1 MPTILS
7 SSVEIEN
14 MNKEDK
20 PVNSRKLDKWRFRRP
35 LTDKLNPGETLL
47 WSQSLENLLRSKY
60 GTATFHTFLKSE
72 FSDENIEFWLVCEEF
87 KKIRSSS
94 RLSSRAKKIFEHY
107 IKAEAPK
114 EINIDHV
121 TRELIKQN
129 VQAPTRVCFDE
140 AQRIVYGL
148 MERDSYPRFLRSDIY
163 RSLLE
168 SVSQRIKEMS
178 KRKSSNSGLTPDK
191 RSRLSQPEP
200 SEEDETGYFS
210 SGDGMSSSQSVT
222 GEVGII
228 ESISLKNFMCH
239 SLLGPFAFGP
249 NVNFVVGNNGSGKS
263 AVLTALIVALGGK
276 ALTTNRGSSLKGFVK
291 EGESSADVSITLRN
305 RGRDAYKPEVFGQS
319 ITVDLRISSEGIR
332 TYKLRRKT
340 GQLVSSKK
348 EELISILDHFNIQ
361 VDNPVSILTQEMS
374 KHFLHSKGEG
384 DKYKFF
390 MKATQLDQMKEDY
403 SYIMKTKTMT
413 QNTVEKHRETLQ
425 ELKRKYH
432 EKEERYKNLAS
443 LDEMQQKLDELK
455 NQMAWALVAEVEQE
469 MKPMRERI
477 AAEEKSTVKYDQKVE
492 EWEGKV
498 QEANRTFRE
507 LQDQL
512 EGVTVRMQELQPQCA
527 ELKNRAQARNRD
539 LKTAEAGLHRKK
551 TNLRDL
557 EKDKDQLNKRI
568 RELKHSISQTNSA
581 DTRARVERM
590 NHIQAELEDLSFKD
604 STLAQQIDQ
613 FKQACATA
621 REKLTR
627 MSHEWQD
634 LQRAMES
641 KQRNLAAMESSRDN
655 RLCRFGEQMPALL
668 RAIDEAHRRGQ
679 FRQKPVGPLGFCIRL
694 RDPELGLAVECCLKA
709 LMLAFC
715 CDNHADERELQ
726 KIMSRHFQHG
736 RRPQIIVSQ
745 FTNTVYDVRN
755 GAVSHPEY
763 PTVLQALDIENPVVA
778 NCLIDMRGIEAI
790 LLIKNAKDARR
801 VMQCGDRPRN
811 CREAF
816 TREGDQV
823 FYNRYYSSEQNR
835 AQYLS
840 RDVEEEIRHLR
851 SALHA
856 QKTQLDDFQKEM
868 QQVTEDERQ
877 NQTLL
882 RKAYEDR
889 KKTQECSRKLQAELT
904 ELQNVEEPQSEDL
917 RPLEEELE
925 ELSSRISV
933 CREEFEAVRNQVLT
947 HKKEYDEA
955 EQQYRQQREA
965 INSIAEEAE
974 PIKEQLSSSDQELA
988 RSKHHKQHYEEKR
1001 KTHVDMIET
1010 LKRNLNVKDQQL
1022 QDSIAKASEICTER
1036 LDVRR
1041 TAKSLDSEITR
1052 LKHKIDTQ
1060 QDQQGHRD
1068 TIVKQYH
1075 EAKENF
1081 NKIARQVKGLEAFIR
1096 QLTEI
1101 MNIRHNV
1108 YAEMRMYL
1116 SVRCKYYFDSMLS
1129 QRGYIGKMTFDHKNE
1144 TLSISDMVNR
1154 RISMDMM
1161 LKIAA
1166 SQRYRQFIFLTP
1178 QSMSS
1183 LPDNNLIRILRLKD
1197 PDRTQSA
1204 LPFGQR
1210 NPE

>member
-1 MPTILS
+1 
-7 SSVEIEN
+7 
-14 MNKEDK
+14 
-20 PVNSRKLDKWRFRRP
+20 
-35 LTDKLNPGETLL
+35 
-47 WSQSLENLLRSKY
+47 
-60 GTATFHTFLKSE
+60 
-72 FSDENIEFWLVCEEF
+72 
-87 KKIRSSS
+87 
-94 RLSSRAKKIFEHY
+94 
-107 IKAEAPK
+107 
-114 EINIDHV
+114 
-121 TRELIKQN
+121 
-129 VQAPTRVCFDE
+129 
-140 AQRIVYGL
+140 
-148 MERDSYPRFLRSDIY
+148 
-163 RSLLE
+163 
-168 SVSQRIKEMS
+168 MS

-200 SEEDETGYFS
+200 EEEEESGFFS
-210 SGDGMSSSQSVT
+210 SGDGKNSSQSVT

-239 SLLGPFAFGP
+239 SLLGPFEFGP

-276 ALTTNRGSSLKGFVK
+276 AHTTNRGSSLKGFVK
-291 EGESSADVSITLRN
+291 EGESSADVSITLKN

-319 ITVDLRISSEGIR
+319 IIVDLRISSEGLR
-332 TYKLRRKT
+332 TYKLRNKT
-340 GQLVSSKK
+340 GHLVSSKK

-443 LDEMQQKLDELK
+443 LDEMQQKLDVLK
-455 NQMAWALVAEVEQE
+455 NQMAWALVAEVEQGV
-469 MKPMRERI
+469 KPMRERI
-477 AAEEKSTVKYDQKVE
+477 TAEEKSTVKYDQKVE

-498 QEANRTFRE
+498 QEANRKSQQ

-512 EGVTVRMQELQPQCA
+512 EGVSERMRQLQPQCA
-527 ELKNRAQARNRD
+527 ELKSRVQECNRH

-551 TNLRDL
+551 ANLRDL

-568 RELKHSISQTNSA
+568 QELKQSISQANSA
-581 DTRARVERM
+581 DTQARVEKM
-590 NHIQAELEDLSFKD
+590 NHIQAELEDLSFQD

-621 REKLTR
+621 KERLGRMSREK
-627 MSHEWQD
+627 QD
-634 LQRAMES
+634 LLHAMES
-641 KQRNLAAMESSRDN
+641 KQRQLVAMEESRN
-655 RLCRFGEQMPALL
+655 NQICRFGEQMPGLL
-668 RAIDEAHRRGQ
+668 RAIDEADRRGQ
-679 FRQKPVGPLGFCIRL
+679 FKRKPVGPLGFCIRL
-694 RDPELGLAVECCLKA
+694 RDPELGLAVESCLKA

-726 KIMSRHFQHG
+726 RIMSRCFQHG
-736 RRPQIIVSQ
+736 RRPQIIVST
-745 FTNTVYDVRN
+745 FTNTLYNVSSR
-755 GAVSHPEY
+755 AASHPQY

-778 NCLIDMRGIEAI
+778 NCLIDMRGIETI
-790 LLIKNAKDARR
+790 LLIKNAAEARR
-801 VMQCGDRPRN
+801 VMQGGHPPRN

-823 FYNRYYSSEQNR
+823 YNNRYYSSEQNR
-835 AQYLS
+835 AQYLTK
-840 RDVEEEIRHLR
+840 DVEEEIRHLQ
-851 SALHA
+851 SALHS
-856 QKTQLDDFQKEM
+856 QRTQLDHFQQEM
-868 QQVTEDERQ
+868 QQINEDLIQ

-882 RKAYEDR
+882 RRAYEDQ
-889 KKTQECSRKLQAELT
+889 KKAQEHCRKLQAELT

-917 RPLEEELE
+917 KPLEEELE
-925 ELSSRISV
+925 ELSSRISACQV
-933 CREEFEAVRNQVLT
+933 EFEAARKQTQT
-947 HKKEYDEA
+947 HKREHEEA
-955 EQQYRQQREA
+955 EQLYRQQREA
-965 INSIAEEAE
+965 FNSIAEEAE
-974 PIKEQLSSSDQELA
+974 PIKEQLSNSDQEVT
-988 RSKHHKQHYEEKR
+988 RSKHHKKHYEDKR
-1001 KTHVDMIET
+1001 KTHVEMIET
-1010 LKRNLNVKDQQL
+1010 LKRDLNVKEQEL
-1022 QDSIAKASEICTER
+1022 QASIAKASEICPER

-1041 TAKSLDSEITR
+1041 TAKSLDSEISR
-1052 LKHKIDTQ
+1052 LKHKINTQ

-1068 TIVKQYH
+1068 TIVRQYH
-1075 EAKENF
+1075 EAKETF
-1081 NKIARQVKGLEAFIR
+1081 NNIARQVKGLEAFIR
-1096 QLTEI
+1096 QLSEI
-1101 MNIRHNV
+1101 MNNRHNV

-1144 TLSISDMVNR
+1144 TLFISVQPGEGGKAALSDMRSLSGGERSFSTVCFVLSLWAIAEAPFRALDEFDVYMDMVNR

-1183 LPDNNLIRILRLKD
+1183 LPLNNMIRILRLND
-1197 PDRTQSA
+1197 PDRSQST
-1204 LPFGQR
+1204 LSFGQ
-1210 NPE
+1210 E

>member
-1 MPTILS
+1 M
-7 SSVEIEN
+7 
-14 MNKEDK
+14 
-20 PVNSRKLDKWRFRRP
+20 
-35 LTDKLNPGETLL
+35 
-47 WSQSLENLLRSKY
+47 
-60 GTATFHTFLKSE
+60 A
-72 FSDENIEFWLVCEEF
+72 
-87 KKIRSSS
+87 
-94 RLSSRAKKIFEHY
+94 
-107 IKAEAPK
+107 
-114 EINIDHV
+114 
-121 TRELIKQN
+121 
-129 VQAPTRVCFDE
+129 
-140 AQRIVYGL
+140 
-148 MERDSYPRFLRSDIY
+148 
-163 RSLLE
+163 
-168 SVSQRIKEMS
+168 

-191 RSRLSQPEP
+191 RSRLSQPEF

-210 SGDGMSSSQSVT
+210 SGDVMSTSQSVT

-305 RGRDAYKPEVFGQS
+305 RGHDAYKPEVFGQS
-319 ITVDLRISSEGIR
+319 IIVDLRISSEGIR
-332 TYKLRRKT
+332 TYKLRSKT

-498 QEANRTFRE
+498 QEANRIFRE
-507 LQDQL
+507 LKDQL
-512 EGVTVRMQELQPQCA
+512 EGVTVRMQQLQPQCA
-527 ELKNRAQARNRD
+527 ELKNQAQARSRVH
-539 LKTAEAGLHRKK
+539 KAAEAGLHRKK

-568 RELKHSISQTNSA
+568 RELKHSISQSNSA

-590 NHIQAELEDLSFKD
+590 NHNQAELEDLSFQD

-613 FKQACATA
+613 FKQACASA
-621 REKLTR
+621 EEKLTR
-627 MSHEWQD
+627 MSREKQD

-641 KQRNLAAMESSRDN
+641 KQRNLAAMERSRDN
-655 RLCRFGEQMPALL
+655 RLCRFGEHMPALL
-668 RAIDEAHRRGQ
+668 KAIDEADRRGQ
-679 FRQKPVGPLGFCIRL
+679 FRRKPVGPLGFCIRL

-726 KIMSRHFQHG
+726 RIMSRHFPQG
-736 RRPQIIVSQ
+736 RRPQIIVST

-755 GAVSHPEY
+755 GAVNHPEY

-778 NCLIDMRGIEAI
+778 NCLIDMRGIETI

-823 FYNRYYSSEQNR
+823 YYNRYYSSEQNR
-835 AQYLS
+835 AIYLS
-840 RDVEEEIRHLR
+840 GDVEEEIRHLQ

-856 QKTQLDDFQKEM
+856 QRTQLDHCQQEM
-868 QQVTEDERQ
+868 QQVTEGKRQ

-882 RKAYEDR
+882 HRAYDDQKAA
-889 KKTQECSRKLQAELT
+889 QERCRRLKAELT

-917 RPLEEELE
+917 KPLEEELE

-933 CREEFEAVRNQVLT
+933 CREEFEAARNQVLT
-947 HKKEYDEA
+947 HKKEYEEA
-955 EQQYRQQREA
+955 EQLYRQQREA
-965 INSIAEEAE
+965 LNSIAEEAE
-974 PIKEQLSSSDQELA
+974 PIKEQLSNNDQELA
-988 RSKHHKQHYEEKR
+988 RSKHHKQHYDEKR
-1001 KTHVDMIET
+1001 KNHVDMIET
-1010 LKRNLNVKDQQL
+1010 LKGNLNVKDQEL
-1022 QDSIAKASEICTER
+1022 QASIAKASEICPER
-1036 LDVRR
+1036 SNVRR
-1041 TAKSLDSEITR
+1041 TAKSLDSEISR
-1052 LKHKIDTQ
+1052 LRHKINTQ

-1144 TLSISDMVNR
+1144 TLSISVQPGDGGKVALSDMRSLSGGERSFSTVCFVLSLWAIAEAPFRALDEFDVYMDMVNR

-1183 LPDNNLIRILRLKD
+1183 LPVNKLIQILRLKD
-1197 PDRTQSA
+1197 PDRSQSA

-1210 NPE
+1210 NLE

>member
-1 MPTILS
+1 
-7 SSVEIEN
+7 
-14 MNKEDK
+14 
-20 PVNSRKLDKWRFRRP
+20 
-35 LTDKLNPGETLL
+35 
-47 WSQSLENLLRSKY
+47 
-60 GTATFHTFLKSE
+60 
-72 FSDENIEFWLVCEEF
+72 
-87 KKIRSSS
+87 
-94 RLSSRAKKIFEHY
+94 
-107 IKAEAPK
+107 
-114 EINIDHV
+114 
-121 TRELIKQN
+121 
-129 VQAPTRVCFDE
+129 
-140 AQRIVYGL
+140 
-148 MERDSYPRFLRSDIY
+148 
-163 RSLLE
+163 
-168 SVSQRIKEMS
+168 MS

-200 SEEDETGYFS
+200 SEEDEADNFS
-210 SGDGMSSSQSVT
+210 SGDGMDISQSVT

-239 SLLGPFAFGP
+239 SLLGPFKFGP

-276 ALTTNRGSSLKGFVK
+276 AHTTNRGSSLKVFVK

-319 ITVDLRISSEGIR
+319 INIDLRISSEGMR
-332 TYKLRRKT
+332 TYKLKSKT
-340 GQLVSSKK
+340 GHIVSSKK
-348 EELISILDHFNIQ
+348 DELISILDHFNIQ

-403 SYIMKTKTMT
+403 SYIMKTKSMT
-413 QNTVEKHRETLQ
+413 QNAVEKHRETLQ

-443 LDEMQQKLDELK
+443 LNEMQQKLDELK
-455 NQMAWALVAEVEQE
+455 SQMAWSLVAEVEQE
-469 MKPMRERI
+469 MKPMREQI

-498 QEANRTFRE
+498 QEANRVFRK

-512 EGVTVRMQELQPQCA
+512 EGVTDRMQQLQPQCA
-527 ELKNRAQARNRD
+527 ELKSRVQTRNRD
-539 LKTAEAGLHRKK
+539 LKAAEAGLHRKK

-557 EKDKDQLNKRI
+557 VKDKDQLNKRI
-568 RELKHSISQTNSA
+568 QELKHSISQTNSA
-581 DTRARVERM
+581 DTHAREEKM
-590 NHIQAELEDLSFKD
+590 NHIQAELEDLSFQD

-613 FKQACATA
+613 FTQACATA
-621 REKLTR
+621 KEKLGRMSREK
-627 MSHEWQD
+627 QD
-634 LQRAMES
+634 LQRTIES
-641 KQRNLAAMESSRDN
+641 KRRNLAAMENSRGN
-655 RLCRFGEQMPALL
+655 QVCRFGEHMPPLL
-668 RAIDEAHRRGQ
+668 RAIDEADRRGQ
-679 FRQKPVGPLGFCIRL
+679 FKKKPVGPLGFCIRL

-726 KIMSRHFQHG
+726 RIMSRYFQQG
-736 RRPQIIVSQ
+736 RRPQIIVST
-745 FTNTVYDVRN
+745 FTNTAYNVKSR
-755 GAVSHPEY
+755 AVDHPEY
-763 PTVLQALDIENPVVA
+763 PTVLQALDIENSVVA
-778 NCLIDMRGIEAI
+778 NCLIDMRGIETI
-790 LLIKNAKDARR
+790 LLIKNAKDARK
-801 VMQCGDRPRN
+801 VMQSVNRPRN
-811 CREAF
+811 CMEAF

-823 FYNRYYSSEQNR
+823 YYNRYYSSEQDR
-835 AQYLS
+835 VRYLS
-840 RDVEEEIRHLR
+840 KDVEEEIRHLQ

-856 QKTQLDDFQKEM
+856 QQTHLDRFQQDM

-882 RKAYEDR
+882 RRAYEDR
-889 KKTQECSRKLQAELT
+889 KKAQEHCRKLQAELT

-917 RPLEEELE
+917 KPLEEELE
-925 ELSSRISV
+925 ELCSRINV
-933 CREEFEAVRNQVLT
+933 CREEFEAVRDQVLT
-947 HKKEYDEA
+947 HKEEYEEA
-955 EQQYRQQREA
+955 DQLCRQQREA
-965 INSIAEEAE
+965 FNSIAEEAE

-988 RSKHHKQHYEEKR
+988 RSKHHKKHYDEKQ
-1001 KTHVDMIET
+1001 KAHVDMIET
-1010 LKRNLNVKDQQL
+1010 LKTNLNVKDLEL
-1022 QDSIAKASEICTER
+1022 QASIAKASEICPER

-1041 TAKSLDSEITR
+1041 TAKSLDSEISR
-1052 LKHKIDTQ
+1052 LRHKINTQ

-1068 TIVKQYH
+1068 TIVRQYH

-1081 NKIARQVKGLEAFIR
+1081 NNIARQVKGLEAFIR

-1101 MNIRHNV
+1101 MNTRHNV

-1144 TLSISDMVNR
+1144 TLSISVQPGEGGKAVLSDMRSLSGGERSFSTVCFVLSLWAITEAPFRALDEFDVYMDMVNR

-1161 LKIAA
+1161 LKVAA
-1166 SQRYRQFIFLTP
+1166 SQRYKQFIFLTP

-1183 LPDNNLIRILRLKD
+1183 LPVNSLIRILRLKD
-1197 PDRTQSA
+1197 PDRSQSA

>member
-1 MPTILS
+1 
-7 SSVEIEN
+7 
-14 MNKEDK
+14 
-20 PVNSRKLDKWRFRRP
+20 
-35 LTDKLNPGETLL
+35 
-47 WSQSLENLLRSKY
+47 
-60 GTATFHTFLKSE
+60 
-72 FSDENIEFWLVCEEF
+72 
-87 KKIRSSS
+87 
-94 RLSSRAKKIFEHY
+94 
-107 IKAEAPK
+107 
-114 EINIDHV
+114 
-121 TRELIKQN
+121 
-129 VQAPTRVCFDE
+129 
-140 AQRIVYGL
+140 
-148 MERDSYPRFLRSDIY
+148 
-163 RSLLE
+163 
-168 SVSQRIKEMS
+168 MS
-178 KRKSSNSGLTPDK
+178 KRKSSNSRLTPDK
-191 RSRLSQPEP
+191 RSRLSEPED
-200 SEEDETGYFS
+200 EEETGYFS
-210 SGDGMSSSQSVT
+210 SGDGTNSSQSVT

-305 RGRDAYKPEVFGQS
+305 WGRDAYKPEVFGDS
-319 ITVDLRISSEGIR
+319 IIVDLRISSEGLR
-332 TYKLRRKT
+332 TYKLRSKT

-425 ELKRKYH
+425 ELKRKYL

-455 NQMAWALVAEVEQE
+455 NQMAWVLVAEVEQE
-469 MKPMRERI
+469 VKPMRERI
-477 AAEEKSTVKYDQKVE
+477 TAEEKSTVKYDQKVE

-498 QEANRTFRE
+498 QEANRIFQQ

-512 EGVTVRMQELQPQCA
+512 EGVTERMQQLQPQCA
-527 ELKNRAQARNRD
+527 ELKGRAQERNRD
-539 LKTAEAGLHRKK
+539 LKAAEAGLHRKK

-568 RELKHSISQTNSA
+568 QELKRSISQANSA
-581 DTRARVERM
+581 DTQARVERM
-590 NHIQAELEDLSFKD
+590 NHIQAELEELSFQD

-613 FKQACATA
+613 FKQACASA
-621 REKLTR
+621 KESLGRMSREK
-627 MSHEWQD
+627 QD
-634 LQRAMES
+634 LMHAMDS
-641 KQRNLAAMESSRDN
+641 KRRDLAAMESSRN
-655 RLCRFGEQMPALL
+655 NQICRFGEQMPLL
-668 RAIDEAHRRGQ
+668 LKAIDEADRRGQ
-679 FRQKPVGPLGFCIRL
+679 FKRKPVGPLGFCIRL
-694 RDPELGLAVECCLKA
+694 RDPELGFAVESCLKS

-726 KIMSRHFQHG
+726 KIMSRFFQHG
-736 RRPQIIVSQ
+736 RRPQIIVST
-745 FTNTVYDVRN
+745 FTNTLYNVSSR
-755 GAVSHPEY
+755 AVNHPDY

-778 NCLIDMRGIEAI
+778 NCLIDMRGIETI
-790 LLIKNAKDARR
+790 LLIKNSKEARR
-801 VMQCGDRPRN
+801 VMQSGHPPRN

-816 TREGDQV
+816 TGEGDQV
-823 FYNRYYSSEQNR
+823 YNNRYYSSEQTR
-835 AQYLS
+835 ARYLS
-840 RDVEEEIRHLR
+840 KDVEEEIRHLQ
-851 SALHA
+851 SALHS
-856 QKTQLDDFQKEM
+856 QKTYLDRFQQDM
-868 QQVTEDERQ
+868 QQISEEERQ
-877 NQTLL
+877 NRNHLH
-882 RKAYEDR
+882 RAYEDQ
-889 KKTQECSRKLQAELT
+889 KKAQERCRKLQAELT

-917 RPLEEELE
+917 KPLEEELE

-933 CREEFEAVRNQVLT
+933 CQVEFEAARKQTLT
-947 HKKEYDEA
+947 HKGECEEA
-955 EQQYRQQREA
+955 EQLYRQEREA
-965 INSIAEEAE
+965 LNSIAEEAE
-974 PIKEQLSSSDQELA
+974 PIKEQLSSSDQEVA
-988 RSKHHKQHYEEKR
+988 KCKHHKRHYEDKR
-1001 KTHVDMIET
+1001 KTHVQMIET
-1010 LKRNLNVKDQQL
+1010 LKRNLNVKEQEL
-1022 QDSIAKASEICTER
+1022 QASIAKASEICPER

-1041 TAKSLDSEITR
+1041 TAKSLDSEISR
-1052 LKHKIDTQ
+1052 LRHKINTQ

-1068 TIVKQYH
+1068 TIVRQYH

-1081 NKIARQVKGLEAFIR
+1081 NNIARQVKGLEAFIN
-1096 QLTEI
+1096 QLSKI
-1101 MNIRHNV
+1101 MNTRHFV
-1108 YAEMRMYL
+1108 YSEMRMYL

-1144 TLSISDMVNR
+1144 TLFISVQPGEGGKAALSDMRSLSGGERSFSTVCFVLSLWAIAEAPFRALDEFDVYMDMVNR

-1166 SQRYRQFIFLTP
+1166 SQRYRQFVFLTP

-1183 LPDNNLIRILRLKD
+1183 LPANKLIRILRLKD
-1197 PDRTQSA
+1197 PDRSQSS
-1204 LPFGQR
+1204 QR

>member
-1 MPTILS
+1 
-7 SSVEIEN
+7 
-14 MNKEDK
+14 
-20 PVNSRKLDKWRFRRP
+20 
-35 LTDKLNPGETLL
+35 
-47 WSQSLENLLRSKY
+47 
-60 GTATFHTFLKSE
+60 
-72 FSDENIEFWLVCEEF
+72 
-87 KKIRSSS
+87 
-94 RLSSRAKKIFEHY
+94 
-107 IKAEAPK
+107 
-114 EINIDHV
+114 
-121 TRELIKQN
+121 
-129 VQAPTRVCFDE
+129 
-140 AQRIVYGL
+140 
-148 MERDSYPRFLRSDIY
+148 
-163 RSLLE
+163 
-168 SVSQRIKEMS
+168 MS
-178 KRKSSNSGLTPDK
+178 KRKSSNSGQTPDK
-191 RSRLSQPEP
+191 RTRLSQPEP
-200 SEEDETGYFS
+200 TEEDEKGYFS
-210 SGDGMSSSQSVT
+210 SGDGLSTSQSVT

-228 ESISLKNFMCH
+228 ESISLRNFMCH
-239 SLLGPFAFGP
+239 SMLGPFAFGP

-276 ALTTNRGSSLKGFVK
+276 AHTTNRGSSLKGFVK

-319 ITVDLRISSEGIR
+319 IIVDLRISSEGMR
-332 TYKLRRKT
+332 TYKLRNKT
-340 GQLVSSKK
+340 GHLVSSKK

-403 SYIMKTKTMT
+403 TYIMKTKTMT

-425 ELKRKYH
+425 ELKRKYR
-432 EKEERYKNLAS
+432 EKEERYKSLAS

-469 MKPMRERI
+469 MKPMTERI
-477 AAEEKSTVKYDQKVE
+477 TAEEKATVKFDQKVE

-498 QEANRTFRE
+498 QEANGILGQ

-512 EGVTVRMQELQPQCA
+512 EGVTQRMQQLQPQCV
-527 ELKNRAQARNRD
+527 ELKSRAQARNRD
-539 LKTAEAGLHRKK
+539 LKAAEAGLHRKK

-581 DTRARVERM
+581 DTHARVEKM
-590 NHIQAELEDLSFKD
+590 NHIQAELEQLHFQD

-613 FKQACATA
+613 FQQAGAA
-621 REKLTR
+621 AKDRLGKMSREK
-627 MSHEWQD
+627 QD
-634 LQRAMES
+634 LLRAMES
-641 KQRNLAAMESSRDN
+641 KQRDLAAMESSRDN
-655 RLCRFGEQMPALL
+655 QLCRFGQHMPALL
-668 RAIDEAHRRGQ
+668 KAIDEAHRRGQ
-679 FRQKPVGPLGFCIRL
+679 FRKKPVGPLGFCIRL

-709 LMLAFC
+709 LMSAFC

-726 KIMSRHFQHG
+726 RIMSRHFQQG
-736 RRPQIIVSQ
+736 RRPLIIVST
-745 FTNTVYDVRN
+745 FINTVYDVR
-755 GAVSHPEY
+755 GRAVNHQEY
-763 PTVLQALDIENPVVA
+763 PTVLQALEIENPVVA
-778 NCLIDMRGIEAI
+778 NCLIDMRGIETI

-801 VMQCGDRPRN
+801 VMQGVERPYN

-823 FYNRYYSSEQNR
+823 FSNRYYSSEQSR

-840 RDVEEEIRHLR
+840 RDVEEDIRHLQ

-856 QKTQLDDFQKEM
+856 QRTHLDRFQQDM
-868 QQVTEDERQ
+868 QQVTDNERQ

-882 RKAYEDR
+882 RRAYEDS
-889 KKTQECSRKLQAELT
+889 KKAQECCRKLQAELT

-917 RPLEEELE
+917 KPLEEELE

-933 CREEFEAVRNQVLT
+933 CREEFEAARNQVLT
-947 HKKEYDEA
+947 HKREYEEA
-955 EQQYRQQREA
+955 EQLSQQQREA
-965 INSIAEEAE
+965 FNSIAEEAE
-974 PIKEQLSSSDQELA
+974 PIKEQLSNSDQELA
-988 RSKHHKQHYEEKR
+988 RSHKKHYEEKR
-1001 KTHVDMIET
+1001 KAHVVMIEALKKT
-1010 LKRNLNVKDQQL
+1010 LNEKDQVL
-1022 QDSIAKASEICTER
+1022 QASIAKASEICPER

-1041 TAKSLDSEITR
+1041 TAKSLDSEISR
-1052 LKHKIDTQ
+1052 LKHKINTQ

-1068 TIVKQYH
+1068 TIVRQFH

-1081 NKIARQVKGLEAFIR
+1081 NNIARQVKGLEAFIC

-1101 MNIRHNV
+1101 MNTRHDI
-1108 YAEMRMYL
+1108 YAELRMYL
-1116 SVRCKYYFDSMLS
+1116 SVRCKIYFNSMLS
-1129 QRGYIGKMTFDHKNE
+1129 QRGYMGKMTFDHKNE
-1144 TLSISDMVNR
+1144 TLSISVQPGEGGKAAVSDMRSLSGGERSFSTVCFVLSLWAITDAPFRALDEFDVYMDMVNR

-1166 SQRYRQFIFLTP
+1166 SQRFRQFVFLTP

-1183 LPDNNLIRILRLKD
+1183 LPVNSLIRILRLND
-1197 PDRTQSA
+1197 PDRSQSA

>member
-1 MPTILS
+1 
-7 SSVEIEN
+7 
-14 MNKEDK
+14 
-20 PVNSRKLDKWRFRRP
+20 
-35 LTDKLNPGETLL
+35 
-47 WSQSLENLLRSKY
+47 
-60 GTATFHTFLKSE
+60 
-72 FSDENIEFWLVCEEF
+72 
-87 KKIRSSS
+87 
-94 RLSSRAKKIFEHY
+94 
-107 IKAEAPK
+107 
-114 EINIDHV
+114 
-121 TRELIKQN
+121 
-129 VQAPTRVCFDE
+129 
-140 AQRIVYGL
+140 
-148 MERDSYPRFLRSDIY
+148 
-163 RSLLE
+163 
-168 SVSQRIKEMS
+168 MS
-178 KRKSSNSGLTPDK
+178 KRKSSNSGQTPDK

-210 SGDGMSSSQSVT
+210 SGDVMSTSQSVT

-228 ESISLKNFMCH
+228 ESISLRNFMCH
-239 SLLGPFAFGP
+239 SMLGPFEFGP

-276 ALTTNRGSSLKGFVK
+276 AHTTNRGSSLKGFVK
-291 EGESSADVSITLRN
+291 ERESSADVSITLRN

-319 ITVDLRISSEGIR
+319 IIVDLRISSEGMR
-332 TYKLRRKT
+332 TYKLRSKT
-340 GQLVSSKK
+340 GRLVSSKK

-390 MKATQLDQMKEDY
+390 MKVTQLDQMKEDY

-425 ELKRKYH
+425 ELKKKYH
-432 EKEERYKNLAS
+432 EKEERYKSLAS
-443 LDEMQQKLDELK
+443 LDEMQKKLDELK

-469 MKPMRERI
+469 IKPMRERI
-477 AAEEKSTVKYDQKVE
+477 TAEEKSTVKYDQKVD

-498 QEANRTFRE
+498 QEANRILGQ

-512 EGVTVRMQELQPQCA
+512 EGVTQRMQQLQPQCV
-527 ELKNRAQARNRD
+527 ELKSRAQACNRD
-539 LKTAEAGLHRKK
+539 LKSVETGLHRKK

-581 DTRARVERM
+581 DTHARVEKM
-590 NHIQAELEDLSFKD
+590 NHIQAELEQLHFQD
-604 STLAQQIDQ
+604 STLTQQIDQ
-613 FKQACATA
+613 FKQACSTA
-621 REKLTR
+621 KDRLGK
-627 MSHEWQD
+627 MSHEKQD
-634 LQRAMES
+634 LLRAMDS
-641 KQRNLAAMESSRDN
+641 KRRDLAAMESSREN
-655 RLCRFGEQMPALL
+655 RLCRFGEHMPALL
-668 RAIDEAHRRGQ
+668 RTIDEADQRGQ
-679 FRQKPVGPLGFCIRL
+679 FRKKPVGPLGFCVCL
-694 RDPELGLAVECCLKA
+694 QDPELGLAVECCLKA

-726 KIMSRHFQHG
+726 RIMSRHFQQG
-736 RRPQIIVSQ
+736 RRPQIIVST
-745 FTNTVYDVRN
+745 FTNTVYDVR
-755 GAVSHPEY
+755 GRAVNHHEY

-778 NCLIDMRGIEAI
+778 NCLIDMRGIETI

-801 VMQCGDRPRN
+801 VMQSEDRPRN

-823 FYNRYYSSEQNR
+823 YYNRYYSSEQNR
-835 AQYLS
+835 ALYLS
-840 RDVEEEIRHLR
+840 RDVEEEIRHLQ

-856 QKTQLDDFQKEM
+856 QRTHLDRFQQDM
-868 QQVTEDERQ
+868 QQVTENEKQ

-882 RKAYEDR
+882 RRAYEEH
-889 KKTQECSRKLQAELT
+889 KKAQEICRKLQAELT

-917 RPLEEELE
+917 KPLEEDLE
-925 ELSSRISV
+925 ELSSRISA
-933 CREEFEAVRNQVLT
+933 CREEFEAARNQVLT
-947 HKKEYDEA
+947 HKREYEEA
-955 EQQYRQQREA
+955 EQLSRQQREA
-965 INSIAEEAE
+965 FNSIAEEAE
-974 PIKEQLSSSDQELA
+974 PIKEQLSNSDQELE
-988 RSKHHKQHYEEKR
+988 RSKHHKKHYEEKR
-1001 KTHVDMIET
+1001 KAHVDMIET
-1010 LKRNLNVKDQQL
+1010 QKKNLNEKDQLL
-1022 QDSIAKASEICTER
+1022 QASIAKALEICPER

-1041 TAKSLDSEITR
+1041 TAKSLDSEISR
-1052 LKHKIDTQ
+1052 LRHKINTQ

-1068 TIVKQYH
+1068 TIVRQFH

-1081 NKIARQVKGLEAFIR
+1081 NNIARQFKGLEAFIR

-1108 YAEMRMYL
+1108 YAELRMYL
-1116 SVRCKYYFDSMLS
+1116 SVRCMYYFDSMLS

-1144 TLSISDMVNR
+1144 TLSISVQPGEGGKAALSDMRSLSGGERSFSTVCFVLSLWAIAEAPFRALDEFDVYMDMVNR

-1183 LPDNNLIRILRLKD
+1183 LPVNSLIRIHRLND
-1197 PDRTQSA
+1197 PDRSESTQKDA
-1204 LPFGQR
+1204 AIL
-1210 NPE
+1210 